1 MEEPHEV
8 DWEPSHTTTL
18 LYKLNLARI
27 VAFNPESMA
36 SGVMAVD
43 SFTDSDWA
51 GRLDTRRSSDASVVA
66 TDASVVIAH
75 PQTQPGLSATS
86 SGEPKR
92 AASKGGRDIIFIK
105 QLGEGDLGLVLATPR
120 AWTDANTA
128 FANIKTVGHRCPHAT
143 HERGSPLCPRLV
155 SQKGKVPGTSNP
167 SNCLTKHL
175 DAELK
180 GQRCQDL
187 AAVGFSRSNL
197 QPLLEAAE
205 QIELVGCPVVPA
217 SEAKIR
223 NAMETKFCNRRWCA
237 RSVCPTILVRNH
249 SSNPYNAFHKHWF
262 GVSQFGH
269 SMNT

>member
-1 MEEPHEV
+1 M
-8 DWEPSHTTTL
+8 
-18 LYKLNLARI
+18 
-27 VAFNPESMA
+27 AFNPESTA

-51 GRLDTRRSSDASVVA
+51 ACSDTRRSSDASVAA
-66 TDASVVIAH
+66 TGASVAIAH

-92 AASKGGRDIIFIK
+92 AVSKGGRDIIFIK
-105 QLGEGDLGLVLATPR
+105 QLREGDLDLVLATRR

-128 FANIKTVGHRCPHAT
+128 FADIKTVGHRCPHAT

-155 SQKGKVPGTSNP
+155 SRKGKVPGTSNP

-175 DAELK
+175 DAKLK
-180 GQRCQDL
+180 RQCCQDL

-205 QIELVGCPVVPA
+205 QIELVGCTVAAA
-217 SEAKIR
+217 SEAKSKTLWKP
-223 NAMETKFCNRRWCA
+223 NFATVAGAVE
-237 RSVCPTILVRNH
+237 VCGPQSLSGITVQNLTMPSISIGLE
-249 SSNPYNAFHKHWF
+249 
-262 GVSQFGH
+262 
-269 SMNT
+269 